1 MNSDEVLFINW
12 MRVYKMNTIKAL
24 LALMSIV
31 VTTVFLYFTNHLNVA
46 FCSLTIALYIA
57 SSSIHLISHE
67 CGHLIGGIA
76 SGYKFL
82 YFQIGPLK
90 ILSDEG
96 KVSFK
101 WEKPLA
107 GQCVMIPD
115 LIYPVRFKAYNLGG
129 IFANFVIVIL
139 WFPLLS
145 IHSFWSSLLLIE
157 IILVGIKKILINI
170 IPYKSSAAPND
181 GYIVMLLKRGAAVQK
196 DYAMYLRLYREIVLE
211 KPIVPQQYTYERE
224 NCIDQDELLYYT
236 EIQTLLNS
244 YRKQNPD

>member
-1 MNSDEVLFINW
+1 MNA
-12 MRVYKMNTIKAL
+12 IKAL
-24 LALMSIV
+24 LALINIV
-31 VTTVFLYFTNHLNVA
+31 VTAAFLYFTNHLNVA
-46 FCSLTIALYIA
+46 FCGLAIALYIA
-57 SSSIHLISHE
+57 GSSIHLISHE

-76 SGYKFL
+76 SGYKLL

-96 KVSFK
+96 QVRFQ
-101 WEKPLA
+101 WEKSLV

-129 IFANFVIVIL
+129 IFANFVIVVL
-139 WFPLLS
+139 GFPLLF
-145 IHSFWSSLLLIE
+145 IHSFWSSLLLVE
-157 IILVGIKKILINI
+157 IILVGVKKILINI

-181 GYIVMLLKRGAAVQK
+181 GYIVSLLKRGAAVQK
-196 DYAMYLRLYREIVLE
+196 DYAMYLRLYRDIVLE
-211 KPIVPQQYTYERE
+211 KPIAPQQYTYERE
-224 NCIDQDELLYYT
+224 NCIDQDELLYYA